1 MATVFLADG
10 APLMD
15 VHVAAQLR
23 AGVNS
28 NAVRVTNVEAFTNL
42 S

>member
-10 APLMD
+10 ASLMD
-15 VHVAAQLR
+15 VHVTAELR
-23 AGVNS
+23 AGVYS